1 MPLKQVF
8 EHENVT
14 DLKPEVLDKLYKFN
28 DDNGNKYFT
37 GTRNGVK
44 FTEYVGVIQ
53 IGGQTIEILPKA
65 DNNGK
70 ADKNDWR
77 DALLEM
83 LAKCRKINLETISDA
98 NLSKRHCSLL
108 ELYFDRYISELENL
122 LHKGLVKKYR
132 SKIGNVTALKGQL
145 QFAQQIQKNLVHKE
159 RFYTKHQT
167 YDTEHLIN
175 QILLKALSIL
185 SGMVSNPF
193 LVSRIQKLKLNFPEI
208 KEIEI
213 TKAHFQRIKLDR
225 KSIDYHEALQIAKMI
240 ILNYSPDLKSGNE
253 NMIALLFN
261 MNKLWEEYI
270 YHMLLSVPDN
280 EYHIEPQDS
289 QKFWELKTIRPDI
302 VLTHKTTKEV
312 FVIDTK
318 WKVVKNTEP
327 ADDDLKQMFAY
338 NLNWMSHRSVL
349 LYPKTEQNKN
359 DEPWGQFH
367 RGMCKN
373 HYCKLGFVDVL
384 KGNKLNED
392 IGEEVL
398 RKLGVGEKEEHN
410 K

>member
-1 MPLKQVF
+1 MSPLIQVF
-8 EHENVT
+8 EHDNLT
-14 DLKPEVLDKLYKFN
+14 GLKPEVLDKLYKFN

-65 DNNGK
+65 DKNGN
-70 ADKNDWR
+70 ADKNEWR
-77 DALLEM
+77 DALLGM
-83 LAKCRKINLETISDA
+83 LAKCRKINLETVSDA

-108 ELYFDRYISELENL
+108 ELYFDRYLSELERL
-122 LHKGLVKKYR
+122 LHKGLIKKYR
-132 SKIGNVTALKGQL
+132 SEIGNVTALKGQL

-159 RFYTKHQT
+159 RFYTRHQT

-193 LVSRIQKLKLNFPEI
+193 LISKIQRLKLNFPEI
-208 KEIEI
+208 KEIAI
-213 TKAHFQRIKLDR
+213 TQTHFQRVKLDR
-225 KSIDYHEALQIAKMI
+225 KSIDYHEALQIAKMV

-270 YHMLLSVPDN
+270 YRMLQSVPDN
-280 EYHIEPQDS
+280 EYHIESQDS
-289 QKFWELKTIRPDI
+289 QKFWQSKTIRPDI
-302 VLTHKTTKEV
+302 VLTHNTTKEV
-312 FVIDTK
+312 FIIDTK
-318 WKVVKNTEP
+318 WKVLSNTEP
-327 ADDDLKQMFAY
+327 SDDDLKQMFAY
-338 NLNWMSHRSVL
+338 NLNWKSYRSVL
-349 LYPKTEQNKN
+349 LYPKTEHNTSA
-359 DEPWGQFH
+359 EPWGEFH
-367 RGMCKN
+367 KGMTEK

-384 KGNKLNED
+384 MDGKLNME
-392 IGEEVL
+392 IGGEVL
-398 RKLGVGEKEEHN
+398 GKLRVAVSV
-410 K
+410 